1 MKFKDVWENDNPDV
15 GGLLGH
21 QYKHQFRLNIP
32 VPNKLDVHARN
43 IEVAA
48 RR

>member
-1 MKFKDVWENDNPDV
+1 MDCLDITE
-15 GGLLGH
+15 
-21 QYKHQFRLNIP
+21 YKHQFRPSIP
-32 VPNKLDVHARN
+32 VPNKLNVHARN